1 MVGSHTAA
9 QAEALAAGLAA
20 LTLGRP
26 GSCSLTF
33 RERMEAEEAAFLG
46 ALLGLVL
53 LRRLELIRLHLHERM
68 DAEEA
73 ALLDPGCVLRVYI
86 P

>member
-9 QAEALAAGLAA
+9 QAEALAEGLAA

-53 LRRLELIRLHLHERM
+53 LRRLEFTWLHLSRAHGGRGGRP
-68 DAEEA
+68 
-73 ALLDPGCVLRVYI
+73 PGSWVRA
-86 P
+86 

>member
-1 MVGSHTAA
+1 MVSPHTAA

-46 ALLGLVL
+46 ALLDLVL
-53 LRRLELIRLHLHERM
+53 LRRLEFIRLHLSRAHGRRGGGP
-68 DAEEA
+68 
-73 ALLDPGCVLRVYI
+73 PGSWVRA
-86 P
+86 